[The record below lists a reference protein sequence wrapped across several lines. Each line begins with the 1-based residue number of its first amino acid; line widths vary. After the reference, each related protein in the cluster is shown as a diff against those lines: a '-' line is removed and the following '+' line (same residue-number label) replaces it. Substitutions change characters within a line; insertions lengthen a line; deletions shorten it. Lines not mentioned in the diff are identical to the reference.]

1 MTAAQARTPAGGDPA
16 ALETTLRGL
25 LAEIARSGA
34 PPSRAGLA
42 IPGIRDASGA
52 VMLRAVNL
60 PALANV
66 NLLDLLRRAGCE
78 DAVVESDA
86 NAAGWAQW
94 HAASAAA
101 RIDRFVYLS
110 LGTGVG
116 GCVILDGAIV
126 RHTRG
131 GPGHLGH
138 LIVDTS
144 ADAPLCPCGAR
155 GCFEA
160 VLQNARSAGG
170 GTLDAAGG
178 ERTAAALA
186 LLMLDIAHLYAPDR
200 VLLGGGVIDHCPALV
215 DLARDRF
222 TRIQSRIAPPDL
234 ALFPAPLPSN
244 DAGMIGAALL
254 AAAR

>member
-1 MTAAQARTPAGGDPA
+1 MAAAQAPTPPGGDPA

-25 LAEIARSGA
+25 LADISVRSGA
-34 PPSRAGLA
+34 STARIGLA

-66 NLLDLLRRAGCE
+66 NLFDLLRRAGCE

-138 LIVDTS
+138 IVVDTS
-144 ADAPLCPCGAR
+144 ADAPRCPCGAR

-160 VLQNARSAGG
+160 VLQHERATGS
-170 GTLDAAGG
+170 LDAGALDSVAG
-178 ERTAAALA
+178 ALA
-186 LLMLDIAHLYAPDR
+186 ILLTDLAHLYAPDR
-200 VLLGGGVIDHCPALV
+200 VLLGGGVIDHSPELV
-215 DLARDRF
+215 ERVRQRF
-222 TRIQSRIAPPDL
+222 DSQRSRIAPPHL
-234 ALFPAPLPSN
+234 TVAAAPLRSD
-244 DAGMIGAALL
+244 DAGWIGAARL
-254 AAAR
+254 AAAM

>member
-1 MTAAQARTPAGGDPA
+1 MTAAQAPTPAGGDPA

-25 LAEIARSGA
+25 LAEISRAGA
-34 PPSRAGLA
+34 SPTRAGLA

-78 DAVVESDA
+78 VAVVESDA

-94 HAASAAA
+94 HASSAPA

-116 GCVILDGAIV
+116 GCVILDGEIV

-160 VLQNARSAGG
+160 VVQH
-170 GTLDAAGG
+170 
-178 ERTAAALA
+178 ERTSGSLDSAALDRVACA
-186 LLMLDIAHLYAPDR
+186 LAILLIDLAHLYAPDR
-200 VLLGGGVIDHCPALV
+200 VLLGGGVIDHSPQLV
-215 DLARDRF
+215 AVADQRYQAQR
-222 TRIQSRIAPPDL
+222 SRIAPAHL
-234 ALFPAPLPSN
+234 EIAAAPLRSD
-244 DAGMIGAALL
+244 DAGLIGAALL
-254 AAAR
+254 AAP

>member
-1 MTAAQARTPAGGDPA
+1 MMAAQAPTPAGGDPA

-25 LAEIARSGA
+25 LAEISRAGA
-34 PPSRAGLA
+34 SPTRAGLA

-78 DAVVESDA
+78 GAVVESDA

-138 LIVDTS
+138 LMVDTS
-144 ADAPLCPCGAR
+144 DDAPLCPCGAR

-160 VLQNARSAGG
+160 ILQNARSAGG
-170 GTLDAAGG
+170 GTLDAVGV

-186 LLMLDIAHLYAPDR
+186 LLILDIAHLYAPDR
-200 VLLGGGVIDHCPALV
+200 VLLGGGVIDHCPTLV

-244 DAGMIGAALL
+244 DAGLIGAALL
-254 AAAR
+254 AAR